1 MSQKSGSADE
11 QVLQGTQDRAYAHS
25 RDYEELLVATKSGTE
40 IAIRMKEFRIPFQVC
55 ESDIRELDYDLREN
69 EFKEIIQLVL
79 GKIVLLIGDKKR
91 LSGVA
96 WINRYPGSTKPEKF
110 QNFANEFF
118 DVALP
123 NVSSI
128 IFAKTRSGWK
138 IAGYKLI
145 ESNPVSYEKLTGKLR
160 YAFEE
165 SQGYIYRKKE

>member
-1 MSQKSGSADE
+1 MSQKSGATDKQAS
-11 QVLQGTQDRAYAHS
+11 QGTQGRAYAHS
-25 RDYEELLVATKSGTE
+25 GEYEELLVATKSGTE

-55 ESDIRELDYDLREN
+55 EADIRELDYDLREK
-69 EFKEIIQLVL
+69 EFKEIIELVL
-79 GKIVLLIGDKKR
+79 GKVVLLIGDKKR

-96 WINRYPGSTKPEKF
+96 WINRYPGSSKPEKF

-128 IFAKTRSGWK
+128 IFAKTGNGWK
-138 IAGYKLI
+138 VAGYKLI
-145 ESNPVSYEKLTGKLR
+145 ENNEAIYEKLAGRLK

-165 SQGYIYRKKE
+165 SQGYIHRKKE